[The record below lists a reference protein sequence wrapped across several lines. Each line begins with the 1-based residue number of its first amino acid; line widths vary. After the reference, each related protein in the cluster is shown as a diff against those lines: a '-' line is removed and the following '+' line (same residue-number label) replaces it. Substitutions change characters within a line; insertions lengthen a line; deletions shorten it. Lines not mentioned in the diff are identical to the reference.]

1 MRAPQASLSALCGI
15 TAFSLA
21 SAFSLMPTS
30 SSAQEVHD
38 WGKTFAS
45 IARPTKT
52 ARCPTGYIASAAA
65 QTCETFSAITPKAL
79 PRSGACPA
87 GSTEEFGAYCTPT
100 VSDMSDRMAGLLAR
114 HYFQDLNG
122 VYMNSLGNASSMSMA
137 LPPVLSAYMSKRAA
151 AGQSSSLMK
160 DNSSTPTNL
169 PTALPI
175 QCGDN
180 LISGLEAALRCQAA
194 IGGARASQAQA
205 GAPVTTQEQITGI
218 GAASAA
224 PSAIAAT
231 AAPAINPKDALKQ
244 GLKGLLSK

>member
-1 MRAPQASLSALCGI
+1 MHSPLPRLSALCGI

-21 SAFSLMPTS
+21 SAFSLMPST

-160 DNSSTPTNL
+160 DNSPMPNL

-180 LISGLEAALRCQAA
+180 FMLGLEAALRCQAA

-218 GAASAA
+218 GAVPAA
-224 PSAIAAT
+224 PPATAAP